1 MSDRGVSSPVGVI
14 LILGIT
20 IASVMAL
27 FAIGGSVL
35 GDTRADAE
43 RTQMENS
50 MSGFSSKASLVGLG
64 ESGDQRFAL
73 GRASEGQVDIRE
85 HAGNV
90 SMYVEKPSGERSYI
104 GNVSMGS
111 VVYESDGREIAYQ
124 GGGVWTRQNGYS
136 RMVSPPEFHYR
147 SETLT
152 FPILNVT
159 GSGSA
164 NGDVRGTVRSEHDS
178 RQLYPNVSKDDDFDN
193 PLTNGTVYIEIETD
207 YCQGWESF
215 FESRSQGRLNE
226 TCDEGPT
233 DTVVV
238 DLTVS
243 FDPAFGSAVTAE
255 RIENDGANIENTREG
270 IIAPSASSRIE
281 ERIQECLDGDC
292 EDEIPD
298 QIDQSD
304 TYYTEDAGDFDGID
318 IDTSDGPVDI
328 VINDTES
335 GIDGTGNIEI
345 TDGDETVSVYVKTDG
360 DISMGGGDDVNEGG
374 DASQFITYVHSDVS
388 AIKMTG
394 SPSYTGGIYAPN
406 TAMDGDQGGGG
417 GCGGGSVSV
426 TGSVVVDSFCFQ
438 NGDFNHEES
447 MNDIDLDIDAD
458 TVKYLHVSESAVEV
472 DLSS

>member
-90 SMYVEKPSGERSYI
+90 SMYVENSSDERSYI

-136 RMVSPPEFHYR
+136 RMISPPEFHYR

-152 FPILNVT
+152 FPIINVT

-164 NGDVRGTVRSEHDS
+164 SGDVRGTVRSERDS
-178 RQLYPNVSKDDDFDN
+178 RQLYPNVSKDEDFDN

-207 YCQGWESF
+207 YCDGWESF
-215 FESRSQGRLNE
+215 FESRSQGQLNE

-281 ERIQECLDGDC
+281 EQIQECLDNGC
-292 EDEIPD
+292 ETDFDSTLENG
-298 QIDQSD
+298 
-304 TYYTEDAGDFDGID
+304 TYYTDDADNFTDLE

-345 TDGDETVSVYVKTDG
+345 TDGDETVSVYVKTEG
-360 DISMGGGDDVNEGG
+360 DISMAGGDDVNEEG

-388 AIKMTG
+388 AIQMSG
-394 SPSYTGGIYAPN
+394 SASYTGGIYAPN
-406 TAMDGDQGGGG
+406 TVMEGDQGGGG

-426 TGSVVVDSFCFQ
+426 TGSVVVENFCFE

-447 MNDIDLDIDAD
+447 MNDIDVDIDAD
-458 TVKYLHVSESAVEV
+458 TVKYLHVSENTAEV
-472 DLSS
+472 DLSG